1 MMHFGFWKEEFLGV
15 FRPIAERMGLKNPIK
30 LRGNSLEGDY
40 SLREKGE

>member
-15 FRPIAERMGLKNPIK
+15 FRPIAKRMGLKNPIK
-30 LRGNSLEGDY
+30 LRCNILEVDN